1 MLLDHNSCYEAL
13 VARDP
18 RFDGVLYV
26 GVTTTGVYCRPVCP
40 ARTPRRDRCRFFA
53 NAAAAE
59 NAGFRPCM
67 RCRPELAPGAA
78 VIDSANR
85 IASSAAQ
92 RIEAGALNEA
102 GIDELAAEFGVSSRQ
117 LRRVVKR
124 ELGVTPT
131 ELAQTQRLLLAKGLL
146 TDSALPAIE
155 IAFASGFSS
164 VRQFNSLFR
173 ERYGLSPTALRR
185 AQSQRTAEQVLTVR
199 LGFRPPIAWGLLLK
213 FLADR
218 AIPGVESVEAN
229 RYWRA
234 MRIGQ
239 GKGQNTGQ
247 STGQSTGQG
256 TGWISVERVEGSN
269 ALRVEVSLS
278 LARRLPSLL
287 ARIKNLFDLD
297 AHPQLIEA
305 RLGEDERLREMM
317 KRHSGMRLPGAFDG
331 FEMAM
336 RAVLGQQ
343 ISVAAA
349 RTIAGR
355 ITEAFGEPVET
366 PNPRLNR
373 ASVSAASLSQA
384 GVADLTRLGLT
395 GKRAECLIALAR
407 AVADGEVKL
416 EPGVDVDATI
426 ELLKRLPGV
435 GDWTA
440 QYIAMRALRWPDAFP
455 HTDLG
460 LRKALGETSSKRI
473 LEIAEGWRPWRA
485 YALMHLWN
493 GLGQA
498 QKPGFLKT

>member
-1 MLLDHNSCYEAL
+1 MLLDHKSCYEAL

-40 ARTPRRDRCRFFA
+40 ARTPRRDRCQFFA

-59 NAGFRPCM
+59 NAGFRPCL
-67 RCRPELAPGAA
+67 RCRPELAPGNAI
-78 VIDSANR
+78 IDSANR

-131 ELAQTQRLLLAKGLL
+131 ELAQTQRLLLAKHLL

-164 VRQFNSLFR
+164 VRQFNAIFR
-173 ERYGLSPTALRR
+173 ERYGLSPTAIRR
-185 AQSQRTAEQVLTVR
+185 SQSSRTAGQALTVR
-199 LGFRPPIAWGLLLK
+199 LGFRPPMAWPLLLK

-218 AIPGVESVEAN
+218 AIPGVESVESN

-234 MRIGQ
+234 IQIGQ
-239 GKGQNTGQ
+239 DNDQSRGQ
-247 STGQSTGQG
+247 SGGQSR
-256 TGWISVERVEGSN
+256 GWINVELVEGAN

-278 LARRLPSLL
+278 LARHLPSLL
-287 ARIKNLFDLD
+287 ARVKNLFDLD

-305 RLGEDERLREMM
+305 RLGEDERLRETAPW
-317 KRHSGMRLPGAFDG
+317 RSGLRLPGAFDG

-373 ASVSAASLSQA
+373 ASVSAASLSMA

-395 GKRAECLIALAR
+395 GKRAECLIGLAR
-407 AVADGEVKL
+407 AVAEGDVIL
-416 EPGVDVDATI
+416 EPGVDAEATI
-426 ELLKRLPGV
+426 ERLKRLPGI

-455 HTDLG
+455 HSDLG

-473 LEIAEGWRPWRA
+473 LEIAESWRPWRA

-493 GLGQA
+493 SLGEA
-498 QKPGFLKT
+498 

>member
-13 VARDP
+13 VTRDP

-53 NAAAAE
+53 TAAAAE
-59 NAGFRPCM
+59 NSGFRPCL

-78 VIDSANR
+78 LIDSANR
-85 IASSAAQ
+85 IASSAAR

-102 GIDELAAEFGVSSRQ
+102 GIDDLAAEFGVSSRQ

-131 ELAQTQRLLLAKGLL
+131 ELAQTQRLLLAKRLL

-164 VRQFNSLFR
+164 VRQFNALFR
-173 ERYGLSPTALRR
+173 DRYGLSPTALRR
-185 AQSQRTAEQVLTVR
+185 SRNSRTAEEALTIK
-199 LGFRPPIAWGLLLK
+199 LSFRPPMAWAMLLK

-234 MRIGQ
+234 VKIGQ
-239 GKGQNTGQ
+239 SNRQI
-247 STGQSTGQG
+247 S
-256 TGWISVERVEGSN
+256 GWINVERAESENV
-269 ALRVEVSLS
+269 LRVEVSLS
-278 LARRLPSLL
+278 LARVLPSLL
-287 ARIKNLFDLD
+287 TSIKNLFDLD

-305 RLGEDERLREMM
+305 RLGGHERLREMVE
-317 KRHSGMRLPGAFDG
+317 RQSGLRLPGAFDG

-355 ITEAFGEPVET
+355 ITEAFGEPIET
-366 PNPRLNR
+366 PNPNLNR
-373 ASVSAASLSQA
+373 VSVSAARLAQA
-384 GVADLTRLGLT
+384 SGDELTRFGLT
-395 GKRAECLIALAR
+395 AKRAECLIALSR
-407 AVADGEVKL
+407 AVAEGEVRL
-416 EPGVDVDATI
+416 DPGVDVAATN
-426 ELLKRLPGV
+426 ERLKQIPGI

-455 HTDLG
+455 HSDLG
-460 LRKALGETSSKRI
+460 LRKALGETSPKRI

-493 GLGQA
+493 SLGQT
-498 QKPGFLKT
+498 QTDK

>member
-92 RIEAGALNEA
+92 RIEAGALNEV
-102 GIDELAAEFGVSSRQ
+102 GVDELAAEFGVSSRQ

-146 TDSALPAIE
+146 TDSVLPAIE

-173 ERYGLSPTALRR
+173 ERYGLSPTAIRR
-185 AQSQRTAEQVLTVR
+185 SQNHRTAEQSLTVR
-199 LGFRPPIAWGLLLK
+199 LGFRPPMAWAMLLK

-234 MRIGQ
+234 MQIGQ
-239 GKGQNTGQ
+239 GKGQSKSQSKGQ
-247 STGQSTGQG
+247 SK
-256 TGWISVERVEGSN
+256 GWINVERVEGEN

-278 LARRLPSLL
+278 LARHLPSLL

-305 RLGEDERLREMM
+305 RLGEDERLREMAPW
-317 KRHSGMRLPGAFDG
+317 RSGLRLPGAFDG

-373 ASVSAASLSQA
+373 APVSAARLATADA
-384 GVADLTRLGLT
+384 GDLTRFGLT

-407 AVADGEVKL
+407 SVAGGEVRL
-416 EPGVDVDATI
+416 EPGVDIAATI
-426 ELLKRLPGV
+426 ERLKRIPGI

-440 QYIAMRALRWPDAFP
+440 HYIAMRALRWPDALP
-455 HTDLG
+455 HSDLG
-460 LRKALGETSSKRI
+460 LLKALGETAPKRV
-473 LEIAEGWRPWRA
+473 LEIAENWRPWRA
-485 YALMHLWN
+485 YALMHCWN

-498 QKPGFLKT
+498 Q

>member
-13 VARDP
+13 IARDA

-26 GVTTTGVYCRPVCP
+26 GVKTTGVYCRPVCP
-40 ARTPRRDRCRFFA
+40 ARTPRSDRCQFFA

-59 NAGFRPCM
+59 NAGFRPCL
-67 RCRPELAPGAA
+67 RCRPELAPGNA
-78 VIDSANR
+78 VIDSGRR
-85 IASSAAQ
+85 IAATVAQ

-102 GIDELAAEFGVSSRQ
+102 GIDELAAEFGLSSRQ

-131 ELAQTQRLLLAKGLL
+131 ELAQTQRLLLAKHLL

-155 IAFASGFSS
+155 VAFASGFSS
-164 VRQFNSLFR
+164 VRQFNAIFR
-173 ERYGLSPTALRR
+173 ERYGLSPTTLRR
-185 AQSQRTAEQVLTVR
+185 SQSAKRSEETLTIL
-199 LGFRPPIAWGLLLK
+199 LGFRPPMAWPWLLK
-213 FLADR
+213 FLAGR
-218 AIPGVESVEAN
+218 AIPGVESVEDN

-234 MRIGQ
+234 IQIGQ
-239 GKGQNTGQ
+239 VKGQSEGANK
-247 STGQSTGQG
+247 
-256 TGWISVERVEGSN
+256 GWICVDRVEGANS
-269 ALRVEVSLS
+269 LRVEVSLS

-305 RLGEDERLREMM
+305 RLSEDERLRELVN
-317 KRHSGMRLPGAFDG
+317 RHSGLRLPGAFDG

-355 ITEAFGEPVET
+355 ITEAFAEPVET

-373 ASVSAASLSQA
+373 ASVSAARLSQA
-384 GVADLTRLGLT
+384 RVADLTRLGLT

-407 AVADGEVKL
+407 AITEGEVKL
-416 EPGVDVDATI
+416 KPGGDAETAI
-426 ELLKRLPGV
+426 ERLKQLPGI

-440 QYIAMRALRWPDAFP
+440 HYIAMRALRWPDAFP
-455 HTDLG
+455 HSDLG

-473 LEIAEGWRPWRA
+473 LEIAENWRPWRA

-493 GLGQA
+493 SL
-498 QKPGFLKT
+498 

>member
-13 VARDP
+13 VARDS

-59 NAGFRPCM
+59 NAGFRPCL

-131 ELAQTQRLLLAKGLL
+131 ELAQTQRLLLAKHLL

-164 VRQFNSLFR
+164 VRQFNALFR

-185 AQSQRTAEQVLTVR
+185 SQNPRTMEQVLTVR
-199 LGFRPPIAWGLLLK
+199 LDFRPPMAWPLLLK

-234 MRIGQ
+234 IQIGR
-239 GKGQNTGQ
+239 GKGQSKGQ
-247 STGQSTGQG
+247 NKGQNK
-256 TGWISVERVEGSN
+256 GWINVERVEGAN

-287 ARIKNLFDLD
+287 ARVKNLFDLD

-305 RLGEDERLREMM
+305 RLGKDEKLREMAPW
-317 KRHSGMRLPGAFDG
+317 HSGLRLPGAFDG

-355 ITEAFGEPVET
+355 ITEAFAEPVET

-384 GVADLTRLGLT
+384 GVADLTRFGLT

-407 AVADGEVKL
+407 AVAEDEVKL
-416 EPGVDVDATI
+416 EPGVNIETTI
-426 ELLKRLPGV
+426 ERLKRLPGIR
-435 GDWTA
+435 DWTA
-440 QYIAMRALRWPDAFP
+440 QYIVMRALRWPDAFL
-455 HTDLG
+455 HSDLG
-460 LRKALGETSSKRI
+460 VRKALGETSSKRI
-473 LEIAEGWRPWRA
+473 LEIAESWRPWRA

-493 GLGQA
+493 GLGQT
-498 QKPGFLKT
+498 QKQ